1 MFFNGLA
8 SFFSFLHVAQSVD
21 QLTHIYIISALK
33 VLSLI
38 FITCN

>member
-21 QLTHIYIISALK
+21 QLTHISALK